1 MADDK
6 KKQGKQDDNLIN
18 FKQKWEFDYALKQV
32 IKRAPDGT
40 TKKDAKEALTEAA
53 QAISPSEGRD
63 KIMKQALKNL
73 KD

>member
-32 IKRAPDGT
+32 IKQAPDGT

-53 QAISPSEGRD
+53 KAISPSEGRV

>member
-1 MADDK
+1 MANDK
-6 KKQGKQDDNLIN
+6 KKQNDNLIN
-18 FKQKWEFDYALKQV
+18 FKQKCEFEYALKQV
-32 IKRAPDGT
+32 IKQAPDGT

-53 QAISPSEGRD
+53 KAISPSKGRD